1 MPLVTSSRKA
11 SESSVTGMQQV
22 PLLAFLMPG
31 RMWHRN
37 PASAARQ
44 DGDQQE
50 QWPPGQGQCQ
60 ARAMPYRG
68 GARTYTTR
76 PVMWLGHMVPP
87 GSAPRAGYMLDA
99 ESGGSGMWT
108 SRVSESLPGSPLSG
122 HLRRS
127 GLPARRGTGVPG
139 NGISLTL
146 FRSGRR
152 KPGLSPLVTV
162 KFGEPGRGCEDLR
175 VTLLKC

>member
-60 ARAMPYRG
+60 ARAVPYRG

-99 ESGGSGMWT
+99 ESADL
-108 SRVSESLPGSPLSG
+108 VCG
-122 HLRRS
+122 H
-127 GLPARRGTGVPG
+127 
-139 NGISLTL
+139 
-146 FRSGRR
+146 
-152 KPGLSPLVTV
+152 
-162 KFGEPGRGCEDLR
+162 RGCPRASLGRPSVGTSAAQASQPGEARGSLGTESVSR
-175 VTLLKC
+175 SFGAGAASQALVPWSP

>member
-60 ARAMPYRG
+60 ARAVPYRG

-139 NGISLTL
+139 NEISLTL
-146 FRSGRR
+146 FGEGAASQALV
-152 KPGLSPLVTV
+152 PWSP
-162 KFGEPGRGCEDLR
+162 
-175 VTLLKC
+175 